1 MTTRAVIDIG
11 SNSLLLLI
19 GEVDGRG
26 AVTVHEDRA
35 TVTRMSRGA
44 SETGHLDPDA
54 VARTLETLERYR
66 ARIDEVGAQLVV
78 AAATEGVR
86 MASDAGDFLARAG
99 AVLGTPVRVLSGD
112 EEAALSYRSVAR
124 EAAEEPLCVLDVG
137 GASTEVALG
146 QGLKI
151 EHVQSLSVGSV
162 RLTEAHLRGDPPAS
176 KELDALTE
184 AVDEAVALLPPVT
197 VPRIH
202 GLAGTITTL
211 AAVAL
216 GLDRYDREAV
226 DNTRLSRQSV
236 VALRDELARETVAAR
251 ARRPCLPPGRADVIV
266 AGLTIVDGVMR
277 RLGAEELVCRD
288 RGHRYALLAEAGER
302 S

>member
-19 GEVDGRG
+19 GEVGACG
-26 AVTVHEDRA
+26 AVTVLEDRA
-35 TVTRMSRGA
+35 IVTRMSRGA
-44 SETGHLDPDA
+44 SETGQLDPRA
-54 VARTLETLERYR
+54 VARTLATLESYR
-66 ARIDEVGAQLVV
+66 ARVDEVGAQLVV

-86 MASDAGDFLARAG
+86 MASDAADFLARAE
-99 AVLGTPVRVLSGD
+99 AVLGVPVRVLSGD

-124 EAAEEPLCVLDVG
+124 EAPEGPLCVMDVG

-146 QGLKI
+146 RGLEI
-151 EHVQSLSVGSV
+151 ERVQSLRVGSV
-162 RLTEAHLRGDPPAS
+162 RLTEAHLRGDPPTS
-176 KELDALTE
+176 GELDALTE
-184 AVDEAVALLPPVT
+184 AVDAAVATLTPVT

-202 GLAGTITTL
+202 GLAGTVTTL

-216 GLDRYDREAV
+216 ELERYDREAV
-226 DNTRLSRQSV
+226 DNTRLSRTSI
-236 VALRDELARETVAAR
+236 VALRDALALETVAAR
-251 ARRPCLPPGRADVIV
+251 ARRACLPVGRADVIV

-277 RLGAEELVCRD
+277 RFGAEELVCRD